1 MSEEAKRVVTLERE
15 DELSPRVAL
24 LYSMMDKV
32 RGRLLSR
39 IESLSDVDIDY
50 SPHGRSIETIGT
62 LLFHI
67 AAVEWSWI
75 FEDIGGKEMDY
86 EKWKQAFPLREGI
99 DQLTGQV
106 VKFYLDRLSEVR
118 QEVHEWLKS
127 IDDDELDRLI
137 DLGHAEVSIEWVLF
151 HLIEHEAMHIGQ
163 ISVLSRMYDETRVQ
177 VSDGL

>member
-1 MSEEAKRVVTLERE
+1 MSEEAKRVITLDRE
-15 DELSPRVAL
+15 DGLSPRVAL
-24 LYSMMDKV
+24 LYSMMEKV
-32 RGRLLSR
+32 RGRLFSR

-86 EKWKQAFPLREGI
+86 EKWKQAFPLREDI
-99 DQLTGQV
+99 DQLTGQRV
-106 VKFYLDRLSEVR
+106 EFYFDRLNEVR
-118 QEVHEWLKS
+118 QEVLEWLRG
-127 IDDDELDRLI
+127 IDDEELDRLI

-163 ISVLSRMYDETRVQ
+163 ISVLSRMYDMTRVQ
-177 VSDGL
+177 ATD

>member
-1 MSEEAKRVVTLERE
+1 MSEEAKRVITLDRE
-15 DELSPRVAL
+15 DGLSPRVAL
-24 LYSMMDKV
+24 LYSMMEKV
-32 RGRLLSR
+32 RGRLFSR

-75 FEDIGGKEMDY
+75 FEDIGRKEMDY
-86 EKWKQAFPLREGI
+86 EKWKQAFPLREDI
-99 DQLTGQV
+99 DQLTGQRV
-106 VKFYLDRLSEVR
+106 EFYFDRLNEVR
-118 QEVHEWLKS
+118 QEVLEWLRG
-127 IDDDELDRLI
+127 IDDEELDRLI

-163 ISVLSRMYDETRVQ
+163 ISVLSRMYDMTRVQ
-177 VSDGL
+177 AAD

>member
-24 LYSMMDKV
+24 LYSMMEKA
-32 RGRLLSR
+32 RERLLNR

-86 EKWKQAFPLREGI
+86 EKWKQAFPLREDI
-99 DQLTGQV
+99 DQLTGQRV
-106 VKFYLDRLSEVR
+106 EFYFDRLNEVR
-118 QEVHEWLKS
+118 QEVLEWLKG
-127 IDDDELDRLI
+127 IDDEELDRLI

-163 ISVLSRMYDETRVQ
+163 ISVLSRMYDMTRVQ
-177 VSDGL
+177 ATD

>member
-1 MSEEAKRVVTLERE
+1 MSEEAKRVITLDRE

-24 LYSMMDKV
+24 LYSMMEKV
-32 RGRLLSR
+32 RGRLFSR

-86 EKWKQAFPLREGI
+86 EKWKQAFPLREDI
-99 DQLTGQV
+99 DQLTGQRV
-106 VKFYLDRLSEVR
+106 EFYFDRLNEVR
-118 QEVHEWLKS
+118 QEVREWLKG
-127 IDDDELDRLI
+127 IDDEELDRLI

-163 ISVLSRMYDETRVQ
+163 ISVLSRMYDMTRVQ
-177 VSDGL
+177 ATD

>member
-1 MSEEAKRVVTLERE
+1 MSEEAERVITLEKE

-24 LYSMMDKV
+24 LYSMMEKV
-32 RGRLLSR
+32 RERLLKR

-50 SPHGRSIETIGT
+50 SPHGRRIETIGT
-62 LLFHI
+62 LLLHI

-75 FEDIGGKEMDY
+75 FEDIGGKEVDY
-86 EKWKQAFPLREGI
+86 EKWRQAFPLRENI

-106 VKFYLDRLSEVR
+106 MKFYLDRLSEVR
-118 QEVHEWLKS
+118 EEVHEWIKG

-137 DLGHAEVSIEWVLF
+137 DLGHAEVSIEWILF

-163 ISVLSRMYDETRVQ
+163 ISVLSRMYDMTRVQ
-177 VSDGL
+177 VTD

>member
-24 LYSMMDKV
+24 LYSMMEKA
-32 RGRLLSR
+32 RERLLNR

-75 FEDIGGKEMDY
+75 FEDIGGEEMDY
-86 EKWKQAFPLREGI
+86 EKWKQAFPLREDI
-99 DQLTGQV
+99 DQLTGQRV
-106 VKFYLDRLSEVR
+106 EFYFDRLNEVR
-118 QEVHEWLKS
+118 QEVLEWLKG
-127 IDDDELDRLI
+127 IDDEELDRLI

-163 ISVLSRMYDETRVQ
+163 ISVLSRMYDMTRVQ
-177 VSDGL
+177 ATD

>member
-1 MSEEAKRVVTLERE
+1 
-15 DELSPRVAL
+15 
-24 LYSMMDKV
+24 
-32 RGRLLSR
+32 
-39 IESLSDVDIDY
+39 
-50 SPHGRSIETIGT
+50 
-62 LLFHI
+62 
-67 AAVEWSWI
+67 
-75 FEDIGGKEMDY
+75 MDY